1 MADFKKDIDGVIKGE
16 VRLWTVAMQT
26 YCERLM
32 KLFNNKEKI
41 YIDDEKITLGS
52 CLNDSY
58 FKEKFQEKTGFQ
70 DFNSLRRLNN
80 YGNTRKHN
88 TSNDAIEKKE
98 IKEWL
103 RRIHT
108 LSIKT
113 YNYLNDQNYQEDF
126 NEKEVDKL
134 LLTIEEEFFDVIDY
148 ADNIINRKNEVIL
161 NLESEYQDLVA
172 IIKDDTEVILEYKKM
187 INKLKRANIKKN
199 KIIMNYKIL
208 YNMFE
213 EYIDLNR
220 LKNYCVDDIMGNII
234 KSDHKFD
241 EQLNLLNNELQELKT
256 DIKQLLKNIETFDST
271 YINRSEDTQNE
282 SNSNNINV
290 ANSITGRG
298 YMEKVNNYELNDD
311 EYTHNLYLDY
321 KEINENVYH
330 DYEDYICDYSENQH
344 DY

>member
-1 MADFKKDIDGVIKGE
+1 
-16 VRLWTVAMQT
+16 
-26 YCERLM
+26 M

-88 TSNDAIEKKE
+88 TSNDAIEKEE

-103 RRIHT
+103 KRIHT

-134 LLTIEEEFFDVIDY
+134 LLTTEEEFFDVIDY

-161 NLESEYQDLVA
+161 NLENEYQDLVA
-172 IIKDDTEVILEYKKM
+172 IIKDDTEVILEYEKM
-187 INKLKRANIKKN
+187 IKKLKRANIKKN
-199 KIIMNYKIL
+199 KIIKNYKIL
-208 YNMFE
+208 SNMFE

-234 KSDHKFD
+234 SSDHEFD
-241 EQLNLLNNELQELKT
+241 EQLKLLNNELKELKT

-271 YINRSEDTQNE
+271 YINRSEDTQNDLY
-282 SNSNNINV
+282 SNNINV
-290 ANSITGRG
+290 ANSHTYRG

-311 EYTHNLYLDY
+311 EYTQNLYSDLRGFPGNANYKYDDSFQDTLD
-321 KEINENVYH
+321 
-330 DYEDYICDYSENQH
+330 DSYSEFFENE
-344 DY
+344 